1 MLKMRPALALLPLF
15 VIFLFAATVE
25 SRKDAGEYWKMVMK
39 DQELPEGIQGLLQLT
54 SEIQTENNPK
64 IQEQLKHK
72 CEEPLVTN
80 TQVTIEKKVFKEDFE
95 PRPSITKYDGDE
107 PLVKVN
113 SEFEPRPSVTK
124 YDGDEP
130 QVSSEFEPRPSLTKY
145 DGEEPLVNSEFEP
158 RPSVTKYDGEEPL
171 VNSEFEPR
179 PSVTKYDGEEPLVNN
194 KFEPRPSVTKY
205 NG

>member
-1 MLKMRPALALLPLF
+1 MRPALALLPLF
-15 VIFLFAATVE
+15 FVFLFAATVE

-64 IQEQLKHK
+64 TQEQLKHK

-95 PRPSITKYDGDE
+95 PRPSVTKYNGDE

-113 SEFEPRPSVTK
+113 NEFELRPSLTK
-124 YDGDEP
+124 YDTKEP
-130 QVSSEFEPRPSLTKY
+130 LVNIEFEPRPSLTKY
-145 DGEEPLVNSEFEP
+145 DGEESLANSEFEP
-158 RPSVTKYDGEEPL
+158 RPNLS
-171 VNSEFEPR
+171 
-179 PSVTKYDGEEPLVNN
+179 
-194 KFEPRPSVTKY
+194 KY
-205 NG
+205 ND